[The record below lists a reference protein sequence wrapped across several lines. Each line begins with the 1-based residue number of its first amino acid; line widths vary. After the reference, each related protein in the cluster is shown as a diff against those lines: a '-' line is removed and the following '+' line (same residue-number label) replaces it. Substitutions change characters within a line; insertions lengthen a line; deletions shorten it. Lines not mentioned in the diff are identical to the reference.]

1 MTEEKLVH
9 QWLSD
14 TFLITNESGGPV
26 KYGQVQKTFLYEF
39 CQDGKLFA
47 IDDLDIILCNRLGK
61 QRDENKFD
69 YLFRSYE
76 RIDQHIV
83 AKRKSAEG
91 QIKEIKDITA
101 RFFVTCFIAPDT
113 FDLNNELLEVCDRAA
128 QANFGGGP
136 QDMEQMMQA
145 AMMGGM
151 MPGMG
156 NPESLGTDQNFEFLQ
171 MQVYLWEA
179 LRKTQ
184 FVFNKQFMTSI
195 QVELKED

>member
-14 TFLITNESGGPV
+14 TFLITNESGGPA

-76 RIDQHIV
+76 RID
-83 AKRKSAEG
+83 
-91 QIKEIKDITA
+91 
-101 RFFVTCFIAPDT
+101 
-113 FDLNNELLEVCDRAA
+113 
-128 QANFGGGP
+128 
-136 QDMEQMMQA
+136 
-145 AMMGGM
+145 
-151 MPGMG
+151 
-156 NPESLGTDQNFEFLQ
+156 
-171 MQVYLWEA
+171 
-179 LRKTQ
+179 
-184 FVFNKQFMTSI
+184 
-195 QVELKED
+195 